1 MKLWNNAAYSTP
13 DSPDKGSPEVAEA
26 FGGAGDQLIIC
37 GHKHWENPLAQL
49 AGGAQVLNVHER
61 VVVLE
66 ISL

>member
-1 MKLWNNAAYSTP
+1 M
-13 DSPDKGSPEVAEA
+13 AEA